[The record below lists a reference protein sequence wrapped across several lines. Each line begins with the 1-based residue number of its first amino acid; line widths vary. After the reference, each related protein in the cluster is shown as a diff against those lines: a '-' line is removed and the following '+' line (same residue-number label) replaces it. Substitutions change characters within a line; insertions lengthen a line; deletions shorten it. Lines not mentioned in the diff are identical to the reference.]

1 MVNTEGVYF
10 PFYVFTHCFVP
21 ACGKGRLR
29 TKCVLE
35 DFSFGL
41 SKFFQIENLKNFL
54 FEKICS
60 NHLVIFLVR
69 LLAKLK

>member
-10 PFYVFTHCFVP
+10 PFYVFTHCFVL
-21 ACGKGRLR
+21 C

-41 SKFFQIENLKNFL
+41 SKFFQIENSKNFL

-60 NHLVIFLVR
+60 NHLVLFLVR